1 MFKQISDKV
10 SLPDLEQEVLDY
22 WKENRLFEKSVEAR
36 KGAPDYT
43 FYEGPPTANGRPGI
57 HHVFARTIKDL
68 VCRYQTMRGFQV
80 HRKAGWDTHGLPVEI
95 EVEKKLGLKHK
106 GEIETYGVAKF
117 NAECRKSVFE
127 YKDMWEKLTDRMGY
141 WIDMRHPYVTC
152 ENEYIESVWWA
163 LDRYFKEGLIYQ
175 GFKVQLYCPRCGT
188 PLSSHE
194 VSLGYKD
201 VQDPS
206 VYIKAKLKTTPSVPG
221 GAATPPQALR
231 EEGINTYL
239 LVWTTTPWTLISN
252 VGLAVGADVEY
263 VRVRYK
269 DEFLILAKER
279 LSVLHE
285 EAPEIVETMRGRDL
299 VGREYER
306 WFDYFPVDKKGWY
319 VITGDFVTTTDGT
332 GIVHMAPAYG
342 EDDYQASKKH
352 DLPMIQALDP
362 RGQFLESAGPYAG
375 KFFKTAD
382 PEITADLKSRG
393 LLFRKETY
401 THSYPHCWRCDT
413 PLLYYARKSWYI
425 RTTDYARA
433 MIEGNKKIN
442 WYPPET
448 GEGRFGNWLEEN
460 KDWAISRDRYW
471 GTPIPIWV
479 CQSCEAKRSVGS
491 VDELRQEGAKL
502 PEPLDLHKPYIDD
515 VVLKCACGGEM
526 RRIPELVDVWFDSGS
541 MPFAQWHYPF
551 ENQETFKHSFP
562 ADFISEAI
570 DQTRGWFYTLHAI
583 STFLFKEPCF
593 KNVICSDLILDKFG
607 QKMSKTKGNT
617 VDPFE
622 AIGKYGA
629 DSVRWFL
636 IASSPTWKPKN
647 FDVDTV
653 AEFQRKFFGTL
664 LNTYAFFALYSN
676 VDGFKFSE
684 PEVPVAERP
693 EIDRWVLSLLNTTI
707 EEYLDAMQ
715 NYDPTRAARLV
726 SNFTTEQLSNWY
738 VRRNRRRFWKSEPG
752 KDKTAAYQ
760 TLFECL
766 VAIVKMTAPIAPF
779 LTDEIYR
786 VLMAETHREPYESVH
801 IAPMVEVRGHLINPE
816 LERRMNLAQRVVGLV
831 RAMREK
837 TKLKVRQPLS
847 RIAVPA
853 APDARR
859 LIEDMRDVILEEI
872 NVKAIEFVD
881 ESSPIVRKMANPNFK
896 LLGPKFGKNVNAVAK
911 RVREMS
917 QAEVNQLDA
926 TGTFSTDLNGSNI
939 TVSKEDVTI
948 TAQSMEGWLV
958 DSDAGLTVAL
968 DTSLSPELINEGLA
982 REFVNR
988 VQNMRKDA
996 GFSVTDRIRINFDC
1010 SPRVAEAVQRMSEY
1024 VMSETLATR
1033 MDTGRDGAEHW
1044 EKWEIDG
1051 ETCEIGITKAQL

>member
-1 MFKQISDKV
+1 MFKPISDKV
-10 SLPDLEQEVLDY
+10 SLPDLEKQVLDY
-22 WKENRLFEKSVEAR
+22 WQKNGIFEKSIEAR
-36 KGAPDYT
+36 RNAPDFT
-43 FYEGPPTANGRPGI
+43 FYEGPPTANGKPGI

-68 VCRYQTMRGFQV
+68 VCRYRTMRGFQV

-127 YKDMWEKLTDRMGY
+127 YKTMWEDLTSRMGY
-141 WIDMRHPYVTC
+141 WVDMQHPYITC

-163 LDRYFKEGLIYQ
+163 LDRYFKDGLIYQ

-194 VSLGYKD
+194 VSLGYRD

-206 VYIKAKLKTTPSVPG
+206 VYVKAKIKG
-221 GAATPPQALR
+221 EQD
-231 EEGINTYL
+231 TYF

-252 VGLAVGADVEY
+252 VGLAVGADIEY
-263 VRVRYK
+263 VKVRHK
-269 DEFLILAKER
+269 DEFLILAKDR
-279 LSVLHE
+279 LSILKE
-285 EAPEIVETMRGRDL
+285 EPEIVETLRGRDL
-299 VGREYER
+299 AGREYER
-306 WFDYFPVDKKGWY
+306 WFDYFPVDKKAWF
-319 VITGDFVTTTDGT
+319 VITGDFVTTTDGS

-352 DLPMIQALDP
+352 DLPMIQALDA
-362 RGQFLESAGPYAG
+362 RGQFIDAAGPLAG
-375 KFFKTAD
+375 KFFKEAD
-382 PEITADLKSRG
+382 SRIVADLKARG

-401 THSYPHCWRCDT
+401 SHSYPHCWRCET

-425 RTTDYARA
+425 RTTEYARA
-433 MIEGNKKIN
+433 MIEGNKTIH

-479 CQSCEAKRSVGS
+479 CERCDSRRSVGS
-491 VDELRQEGAKL
+491 VDELRREGATL

-515 VVLKCACGGEM
+515 VILQCACGGTM

-551 ENQETFKHSFP
+551 DNQDTFKRAFP

-570 DQTRGWFYTLHAI
+570 DQTRGWFYTLHSI
-583 STFLFKEPCF
+583 STFLFKQPCF
-593 KNVICSDLILDKFG
+593 KNVICSDLILDKNG
-607 QKMSKTKGNT
+607 QKMSKSRGNT

-622 AIGKYGA
+622 VIGKYGA

-647 FDVDTV
+647 FDLDAV
-653 AEFQRKFFGTL
+653 AEMQRKFFSTL
-664 LNTYAFFALYSN
+664 LNTYAFFALYAN
-676 VDGFKFSE
+676 IDGFEHRDPYIPASE
-684 PEVPVAERP
+684 RSDIDQWILSVLNSTVAAY
-693 EIDRWVLSLLNTTI
+693 N
-707 EEYLDAMQ
+707 DAMD

-726 SNFTTEQLSNWY
+726 SNFTIEQLSNWY

-766 VAIVKMTAPIAPF
+766 VAITKMTAPIAPF
-779 LTDEIYR
+779 LADEVYR
-786 VLMAETHREPYESVH
+786 SLVEQTHRESHESVH
-801 IAPMVEVRGHLINPE
+801 IAMMPEPRRELINPDME
-816 LERRMNLAQRVVGLV
+816 KRMDIAQRVVGLV
-831 RAMREK
+831 RSMRAK
-837 TKLKVRQPLS
+837 TNLKTRQPLS
-847 RIAVPA
+847 RIAIPTS
-853 APDARR
+853 PETRK
-859 LIEDMRDVILEEI
+859 LIEQMNDVILEEL

-881 ESSPIVRKMANPNFK
+881 ESSPIVRKSANPNFK
-896 LLGPKFGKNVNAVAK
+896 VIGPKFGKNVNAVAK
-911 RVREMS
+911 RIREMS
-917 QAEVNQLDA
+917 SAEVNALDK
-926 TGTFSTDLNGSNI
+926 NGSFSI
-939 TVSKEDVTI
+939 EVTGVGVTVTLEDVSI

-958 DSDAGLTVAL
+958 DSDEGLTAAL
-968 DTSLSPELINEGLA
+968 DTTLTPELVKEGLA

-996 GFSVTDRIRINFDC
+996 GYEVTDRIRIRFLSAPNIQD
-1010 SPRVAEAVQRMSEY
+1010 AVIAMSDY
-1024 VMSETLATR
+1024 VTSETLAT
-1033 MDTGRDGAEHW
+1033 DVAVGRDGAEHW
-1044 EKWEIDG
+1044 TNWDIEG
-1051 ETCEIGITKAQL
+1051 EPCEIGISKA